1 MLGQYFVFY
10 GIIFRKMAA
19 ERYKVVLL
27 RTVAIH
33 YWSFMLTRVHY
44 PFLNPKYHIRM
55 FEVRI
60 NSSLALSRINN
71 IFLTVARYCT
81 TPLLTQNVAS
91 KCFTTV
97 QIHP

>member
-33 YWSFMLTRVHY
+33 Y
-44 PFLNPKYHIRM
+44 
-55 FEVRI
+55 
-60 NSSLALSRINN
+60 
-71 IFLTVARYCT
+71 
-81 TPLLTQNVAS
+81 
-91 KCFTTV
+91 
-97 QIHP
+97 